1 MFFVLMMFM
10 TVTTV
15 IETST
20 AVVVERKV
28 IFDITELFIGTCQM
42 LVSLLL
48 LEAVW
53 NGIRFL
59 MLNNGLLFAILTQ
72 GNS

>member
-1 MFFVLMMFM
+1 MFVI
-10 TVTTV
+10 VTTV

-28 IFDITELFIGTCQM
+28 IFDITELFTGTCQM